1 MPARIFWIG
10 GQVQGVGF
18 RYFVWKTAIEAG
30 VNGWVRNLA
39 DGRVE
44 VHAEAAVK
52 VLDAFEARLR
62 KGPPRADIRSFETQ
76 EAAPEKNTD
85 FHIRD

>member
-1 MPARIFWIG
+1 M
-10 GQVQGVGF
+10 QGVGF
-18 RYFVWKTAIEAG
+18 RYFVWKTAIAAK
-30 VNGWVRNLA
+30 VTGWVRNLA

-44 VHAEAAVK
+44 VHGEAPVK
-52 VLDAFEARLR
+52 VLDDFEGRLR
-62 KGPPRADIRSFETQ
+62 MGPPRADIRSFEAQ